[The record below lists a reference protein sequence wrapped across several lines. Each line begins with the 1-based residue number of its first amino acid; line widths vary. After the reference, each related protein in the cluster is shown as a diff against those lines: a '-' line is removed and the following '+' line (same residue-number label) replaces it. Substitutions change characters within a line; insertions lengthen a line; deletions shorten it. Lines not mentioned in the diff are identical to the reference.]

1 MHHQVLLQE
10 LAKGEKRHRK
20 SALVLQMRKNGNGKG
35 LHPQDLGQDQDLDPG
50 VDQVRDV
57 EVPHVVDVGH
67 GVEVVVKFDHH
78 EKIAEVKV
86 DLHEKIGK
94 VLLRDD
100 GDRDHQNRGDRD
112 HQNREDRDHQD
123 RENRDHQD
131 EDQDRRDKDH
141 GAKKDVIEEDLHH
154 LEPHRQVIQCLR
166 LEKPTDWEKY

>member
-10 LAKGEKRHRK
+10 QAKGEKRHRK

-35 LHPQDLGQDQDLDPG
+35 FHPQDLGQDLDPG

-57 EVPHVVDVGH
+57 EAPHVVDVGH

-100 GDRDHQNRGDRD
+100 GDRDHQNRA
-112 HQNREDRDHQD
+112 DRDHQD

>member
-10 LAKGEKRHRK
+10 QAKGEKRHRK
-20 SALVLQMRKNGNGKG
+20 SALVLQMRKNGNGNG
-35 LHPQDLGQDQDLDPG
+35 LHPQDLGQDLDPG

-57 EVPHVVDVGH
+57 EAPHVVDVGH

-100 GDRDHQNRGDRD
+100 GDRDHQNREDRD
-112 HQNREDRDHQD
+112 HQNRADRDHQD
-123 RENRDHQD
+123 KG
-131 EDQDRRDKDH
+131 KDPQC
-141 GAKKDVIEEDLHH
+141 GNFMIFLSLRFYVKSIFGILDVEVQNMYAFLH
-154 LEPHRQVIQCLR
+154 L
-166 LEKPTDWEKY
+166 D

>member
-10 LAKGEKRHRK
+10 LAEGEKRHRK
-20 SALVLQMRKNGNGKG
+20 SASVLQMRKNGNGKG
-35 LHPQDLGQDQDLDPG
+35 LHPQDLGQDQDLG

-57 EVPHVVDVGH
+57 EAPHVVDVGH

-112 HQNREDRDHQD
+112 HQD
-123 RENRDHQD
+123 RENRDHQE

>member
-10 LAKGEKRHRK
+10 LAEGEKRHRK
-20 SALVLQMRKNGNGKG
+20 SASVLQMRKNGNGKG
-35 LHPQDLGQDQDLDPG
+35 LHPQDLGQDQDPG

-57 EVPHVVDVGH
+57 EAPHVVDVGH

-100 GDRDHQNRGDRD
+100 GDRDHQNRG
-112 HQNREDRDHQD
+112 DRDHQD